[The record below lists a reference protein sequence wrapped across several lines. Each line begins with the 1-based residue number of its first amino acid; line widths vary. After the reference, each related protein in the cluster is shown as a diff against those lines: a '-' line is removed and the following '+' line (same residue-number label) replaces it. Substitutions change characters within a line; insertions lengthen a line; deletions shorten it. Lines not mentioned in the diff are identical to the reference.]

1 MGDTTVTRIT
11 LKRDLEQ
18 LTRRINAI
26 LEQKTDTY
34 LLSYAYGGVSLHRR
48 GDGGGITD
56 VFGSGHIPKR
66 ELHGRISSFIDG
78 LHTMRHTIGVPKYR
92 YGG

>member
-1 MGDTTVTRIT
+1 MTRIT

-56 VFGSGHIPKR
+56 VFGSGHITKR
-66 ELHGRISSFIDG
+66 DLYGRISAFIDG
-78 LHTMRHTIGVPKYR
+78 LHTMQQFSLTGDTYKS
-92 YGG
+92 

>member
-1 MGDTTVTRIT
+1 MPRIT

-34 LLSYAYGGVSLHRR
+34 LLSHAYGGVSLHRR

-56 VFGSGHIPKR
+56 VFGSGHITKR
-66 ELHGRISSFIDG
+66 DLYGRISAFIDG
-78 LHTMRHTIGVPKYR
+78 LHTMQQFSLTGDTYKS
-92 YGG
+92 